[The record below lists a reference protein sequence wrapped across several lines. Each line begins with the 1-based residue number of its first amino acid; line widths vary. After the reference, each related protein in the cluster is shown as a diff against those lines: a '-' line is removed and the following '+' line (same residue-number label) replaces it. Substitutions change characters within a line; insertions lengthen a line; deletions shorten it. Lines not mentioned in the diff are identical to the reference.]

1 MSEDAPPFEFASSI
15 LRAQRSSMMLGVE
28 LLEFEE
34 GRASLALK
42 MRDELRQQHGFIHG
56 GIVAYLADCALSFA
70 GGSVLGDS
78 ITVEFKIN
86 YMRPARGDGRLIA
99 IGEVVGHGRTQATV
113 RVDVFLED
121 EAGERTRCAAA
132 QGTIQRAG

>member
-34 GRASLALK
+34 GRASLALQT
-42 MRDELRQQHGFIHG
+42 RDELRQQHGFIHG

-113 RVDVFLED
+113 RVDVFLEG
-121 EAGERTRCAAA
+121 EAGERVRCAAA

>member
-1 MSEDAPPFEFASSI
+1 MSEDAPPFEFANSI